1 MASRTRTGR
10 HLGRRDGPVFISYRQ
25 SDGTWIANFVE
36 TFLRCGGIIP
46 WRDLA
51 DLPAGDVARSV
62 REAMEDGI
70 SAGILIV
77 TPELAHS
84 DFVRRYEVPHLQRM
98 LRNDPRRF
106 RLYVINT
113 IRDSA
118 DGRSGFDVDAPDR
131 LLGLTSDART
141 SQRRRRV
148 EKGLLTRDRAENH
161 LLRNAKQYGL
171 LAGTSDAP
179 AVSELPM
186 LLRDLLRHRLR
197 ARHPQLLDQEVNIAV
212 QTRPVPN
219 SDEASRAARRD
230 ADLTIRLR
238 QNPENHLPAEL
249 DYRCLQMTLP
259 IIIDAVHNR
268 GITKV
273 SFSGGCHPSV
283 AWVLGTALPDARGL
297 KEFSWLDA
305 YETGKVWR
313 SLPSS
318 VQLRSSL
325 SLEIDKSDSVKI
337 PPDRIPSEDE
347 IRDLF
352 KGKDTGRGIV
362 VLLSTGLHDLA
373 PVADLA
379 ERLGGAPTVVLNV
392 TGPRNSAGRSWV
404 PPDEGEKLARMLGA
418 VIRLVSRLGPV
429 HLGISGSAPLAA
441 LTARHCNTV
450 SVHLHEFAQYDD
462 GRRSEYVP
470 VCTTAPGGAF
480 PLTRVAGQGGG
491 CGDLNRLVNLT
502 PHDVTL
508 YRDDEVV
515 HVWEA
520 PEQGQDWVR
529 RSDRLVPQD
538 PLRVDGLD
546 VPHTHLEP
554 GPLTGIPDDEEG
566 TGFIVSRI
574 SAAAARRSDFFF
586 PVDEVRDER
595 GTLRGCRGLG
605 SFPAVSDEARP
616 YLQWLPGEEETTR

>member
-1 MASRTRTGR
+1 MMASGTRTGR

-25 SDGTWIANFVE
+25 SDGTRIANFVE

-106 RLYVINT
+106 RLYVVNT

-118 DGRSGFDVDAPDR
+118 EGRSGFDVDAPDR

-141 SQRRRRV
+141 SHRRRRV
-148 EKGLLTRDRAENH
+148 AKGLLTRDRAESH

-171 LAGTSDAP
+171 LAGSSDVP

-197 ARHPQLLDQEVNIAV
+197 ARRRHLLDQEVNIAV

-238 QNPENHLPAEL
+238 QNPENRLPAEL
-249 DYRCLQMTLP
+249 DYRCLQLTLP
-259 IIIDAVHNR
+259 LIIDAVHNR

-283 AWVLGTALPDARGL
+283 AWVLGTALPEARGI
-297 KEFSWLDA
+297 KEFSWLDP
-305 YETGKVWR
+305 YEPGRVWR
-313 SLPSS
+313 SLPSPAP
-318 VQLRSSL
+318 LRSSL
-325 SLEIDKSDSVKI
+325 SMRVDASAPVEIT
-337 PPDRIPSEDE
+337 PDRIPTEDAVKE
-347 IRDLF
+347 LF
-352 KGKDTGRGIV
+352 AGREPGRGV
-362 VLLSTGLHDLA
+362 VVHLATRPHDPA

-379 ERLGGAPTVVLNV
+379 ARLGGVPTVVLNV
-392 TGPRNSAGRSWV
+392 TGPRDRAGRPWV
-404 PPDEGEKLARMLGA
+404 PPEEGENLARMLGA
-418 VIRLVSRLGPV
+418 VIRLLSRLGPV
-429 HLGISGSAPLAA
+429 HLSISGSAPLAA

-450 SVHLHEFAQYDD
+450 AVQVHEFAWYDD

-470 VCTTAPGGAF
+470 VGTTAPGGAF
-480 PLTRVAGQGGG
+480 PLARVAGQGGG
-491 CGDLNRLVNLT
+491 CGDLDRLVNLT

-508 YRDDEVV
+508 YRGDEVV
-515 HVWEA
+515 RVWEG
-520 PEQGQDWVR
+520 PEQGRDWVR
-529 RSDRLVPQD
+529 RSDRRVPQE
-538 PLRVDGLD
+538 PLRVDGLE
-546 VPHTHLEP
+546 VPHTRLEP
-554 GPLTGIPDDEEG
+554 GPLTGVPDDEAG

-574 SAAAARRSDFFF
+574 SAAAARRGDFFF
-586 PVDEVRDER
+586 PMDEVRDER
-595 GTLRGCRGLG
+595 GTQRGCRGLG
-605 SFPAVSDEARP
+605 SFPSVSDEARP
-616 YLQWLPGEEETTR
+616 YLQWLQGEETTW